1 LHFRTFFP
9 VIYVFNII
17 LDCGRPYSP
26 IQPLILEGVIAEYGS
41 APWNVG
47 VYRKKDKNS
56 FDFICGG
63 SLIAPNLV
71 VSGKLHGNVYYKY
84 IKYKIINNYFSCP
97 LFLE

>member
-1 LHFRTFFP
+1 
-9 VIYVFNII
+9 
-17 LDCGRPYSP
+17 
-26 IQPLILEGVIAEYGS
+26 LILEGVIAEYGS

-71 VSGKLHGNVYYKY
+71 VSGKLHGLVYLHIVSLK
-84 IKYKIINNYFSCP
+84 S
-97 LFLE
+97 